1 MTERNNILI
10 ATHQNAIRCLLGKL
24 NLYNNAF
31 FGVDEGVKIKV
42 ANGSIVK
49 LSFERQGYGWSG
61 YGQFVFA
68 GLMPEAKHIKL
79 PATRS
84 MAVEVE
90 NDDSLQS
97 LFATPGVGNGDAIDT
112 TWETMTVW
120 LIRHGRGYH
129 NATGAS
135 RVARGIASL
144 VSDVITDAQLDS
156 TGRLQAQA
164 AGVWLNFCSDIASG
178 TIKYMGASDMLR
190 AQQTM
195 NLARLRIHPRKFDIT
210 AHPDVYRRIKVVP
223 CNYEI
228 AGDQECGSTGYESI
242 FTPNQP
248 RAFVTYAASLA
259 DVSAESGGGPRNI
272 GSACANRSQMPG
284 PNSRDTPWSGVG
296 VSEAISGNSHTNPL
310 KYMAPVLV
318 SMYNIM
324 LNPYFVSA
332 YKFFKTTI
340 QTYLYVAGSFRCGGP
355 PSLQFTCPAYRS
367 LKIQSGS
374 VAMLEGRLYMRP
386 GGGSQLG
393 VPVVVMSP
401 ADPPADIA
409 DLDFGNYLRGNESS
423 DGISSGMLSDLD
435 DFYGG
440 HRGGAG
446 ERWTVMFPDGS
457 SEVVSDNLLKIAPP
471 FWTNTADFMPLFDQM
486 NIHVMPTIMNF
497 VAGTF
502 LTLNTK
508 RLPNVAYAI
517 EFSSNA
523 QASPLI
529 DWREYIAFYKNYTDN
544 VPCKGNRLAGPMLQ
558 QSCNLTRGGLVKAGC
573 DNPCNGITMLT
584 FISDLLQRTL
594 VPGTRRIRLYGQNPI
609 TRRAEE
615 PVEERVEEPVVEP
628 VEEPVEE
635 PTEEPVGDQENFPP
649 GAETGAESGI
659 GSEQPPVVNQDLWS
673 RLAENRKQHIE
684 TIRNQR
690 RNFTVH
696 DGDRFTRIP
705 GLVAGQLTPRESIDS
720 FSDNLDTAQQ
730 SESDIQEEPITPPPE
745 PEPEPDLVPP
755 RQSNSLR
762 ARAGRFMGNVGR
774 SIGSAFRRVTRRRGG
789 RGRGTRRAL
798 ERKKPR
804 RVARGNRKTRKGK
817 AKNTRTTKRRPP
829 RKTKRK

>member
-31 FGVDEGVKIKV
+31 FGVDEDIKIKV

-49 LSFERQGYGWSG
+49 LSFERQGNGWIG

-68 GLMPEAKHIKL
+68 GLMPEGKHIKL
-79 PATRS
+79 PSIHR
-84 MAVEVE
+84 MDVEVE
-90 NDDSLQS
+90 NDNDLQS
-97 LFATPGVGNGDAIDT
+97 LFSTPEIGNRQAIDT

-156 TGRLQAQA
+156 TGKLQAQA
-164 AGVWLNFCSDIASG
+164 AGVWLNFCPDISPG

-195 NLARLRIHPRKFDIT
+195 NLARLRIHPRKFDMT

-228 AGDQECGSTGYESI
+228 AGDQACGSTGYESI

-259 DVSAESGGGPRNI
+259 DVSVESGGGPRNI
-272 GSACANRSQMPG
+272 GSACANRSPMPG
-284 PNSRDTPWSGVG
+284 PNSGDTPWSGVG
-296 VSEAISGNSHTNPL
+296 VSEAVSGNSHTNPL
-310 KYMAPVLV
+310 KFMAPVLV

-324 LNPYFVSA
+324 LNPYFVST
-332 YKFFKTTI
+332 YRFFKTTI
-340 QTYLYVAGSFRCGGP
+340 QTYLYIAGSFRCGGP

-367 LKIQSGS
+367 LEIQSGS
-374 VAMLEGRLYMRP
+374 VAMLQGRLYMRP

-393 VPVVVMSP
+393 VPVVVMAP
-401 ADPPADIA
+401 AEPPVDIA

-423 DGISSGMLSDLD
+423 DGISSGVLSDLD

-457 SEVVSDNLLKIAPP
+457 SEIVSENLLKIAPP
-471 FWTNTADFMPLFDQM
+471 FWINTNDFMPLFEQM
-486 NIHVMPTIMNF
+486 NRHVMPTIMNF
-497 VAGTF
+497 IAGTF

-508 RLPNVAYAI
+508 RLPNVSYAI

-544 VPCKGNRLAGPMLQ
+544 VPCRGGRLAGPMLQ

-573 DNPCNGITMLT
+573 GNPCNGITMLT

-594 VPGTRRIRLYGQNPI
+594 VPGTRRLRLYGQDPI
-609 TRRAEE
+609 STGIQAPIEEEENMPSPIMDSEPTTMSSSEE
-615 PVEERVEEPVVEP
+615 PM
-628 VEEPVEE
+628 
-635 PTEEPVGDQENFPP
+635 
-649 GAETGAESGI
+649 AI
-659 GSEQPPVVNQDLWS
+659 GQDLS
-673 RLAENRKQHIE
+673 ARMANNKKQHME
-684 TIRNQR
+684 TIINQR
-690 RNFTVH
+690 RNFNVH
-696 DGDRFTRIP
+696 DGEGLTQIP
-705 GLVAGQLTPRESIDS
+705 GLAAGEITPRTSVASSLDS
-720 FSDNLDTAQQ
+720 FGSGQEYD
-730 SESDIQEEPITPPPE
+730 SGIQEEPITPPSA
-745 PEPEPDLVPP
+745 PEPEPDLEPP

-774 SIGSAFRRVTRRRGG
+774 TLGSAFRRVTRRRGG
-789 RGRGTRRAL
+789 GRGKGTRRIQIR
-798 ERKKPR
+798 RK
-804 RVARGNRKTRKGK
+804 
-817 AKNTRTTKRRPP
+817 PP
-829 RKTKRK
+829 RKTKVNKKARKGNAIKIKATKRRLLGNAK

>member
-1 MTERNNILI
+1 MTETNNILI

-31 FGVDEGVKIKV
+31 FGVDEDVKIKV

-49 LSFERQGYGWSG
+49 LSFERQGNGWKG

-79 PATRS
+79 PATHTMS
-84 MAVEVE
+84 VEVD
-90 NDDSLQS
+90 NDESLQS
-97 LFATPGVGNGDAIDT
+97 LFATPGVGNGQTIDT

-164 AGVWLNFCSDIASG
+164 AGVWLNFCPDIASG
-178 TIKYMGASDMLR
+178 SIKYMGASDMLR

-223 CNYEI
+223 CNFEI
-228 AGDQECGSTGYESI
+228 AGDQPCGSTGYESI

-259 DVSAESGGGPRNI
+259 EISADSGGGPRNI
-272 GSACANRSQMPG
+272 GSACANRSKMPG
-284 PNSRDTPWSGVG
+284 PNSTETPWSGVG

-310 KYMAPVLV
+310 KYMTPVLV

-324 LNPYFVSA
+324 LNPFFVSA

-340 QTYLYVAGSFRCGGP
+340 QTYLYVAGTFRCGGP
-355 PSLQFTCPAYRS
+355 PSLQFTCPSYRS

-374 VAMLEGRLYMRP
+374 AAMLEGRLYMRP

-409 DLDFGNYLRGNESS
+409 DLDFGNNLRGNESS

-440 HRGGAG
+440 HRGGSG
-446 ERWTVMFPDGS
+446 ERWTVMFPDGN
-457 SEVVSDNLLKIAPP
+457 SEIVSENLLRIAPP
-471 FWTNTADFMPLFDQM
+471 FWTNTDDFMPLFDQM

-497 VAGTF
+497 IAGTF

-517 EFSSNA
+517 EFSSIA

-544 VPCKGNRLAGPMLQ
+544 VPCKGDRLVGPMLQ
-558 QSCNLTRGGLVKAGC
+558 ESCNLTRGGLVKAGC

-594 VPGTRRIRLYGQNPI
+594 VPGTRRLRLYGEDSVS
-609 TRRAEE
+609 RRAEE
-615 PVEERVEEPVVEP
+615 PLVDEEYSPSTVESS
-628 VEEPVEE
+628 
-635 PTEEPVGDQENFPP
+635 
-649 GAETGAESGI
+649 AESETD
-659 GSEQPPVVNQDLWS
+659 SEQPPEVNQDLWA
-673 RLAENRKQHIE
+673 RLANNRRQHIE
-684 TIRNQR
+684 TIKNQR
-690 RNFTVH
+690 RNFTVQEG
-696 DGDRFTRIP
+696 DGLTQIP
-705 GLVAGQLTPRESIDS
+705 GLAAGPLTPRTSVVSSLNELDS
-720 FSDNLDTAQQ
+720 SQQ
-730 SESDIQEEPITPPPE
+730 SEPDIQEEPITPPPE
-745 PEPEPDLVPP
+745 PEAEPNLEPP
-755 RQSNSLR
+755 RQSNSIR

-774 SIGSAFRRVTRRRGG
+774 SIGSAFRRITRRRGG
-789 RGRGTRRAL
+789 RGKKTRRG
-798 ERKKPR
+798 
-804 RVARGNRKTRKGK
+804 VGRGNRKTRKGK
-817 AKNTRTTKRRPP
+817 VKKKITKKRR
-829 RKTKRK
+829 RLKTSKYK